1 MSDDHVHQ
9 IDLFFRLR
17 IIYCWS
23 VSWPDNVITPIPG
36 WCTLKLKSTTF
47 TLPQI
52 WRRELFVECKDE
64 LQCLMLE
71 SNVMDF
77 GFLER
82 MNTFGQRRVTSVEWK
97 RRTHHPYD
105 AKNVLKAKTCW
116 TLPGSFMNELRTKLC
131 VIFSSFSLCTS
142 HRKGASAPAVRLLRA
157 HLVWFWWVISNKDQF
172 MCYKS
177 LKKNVFLVTDFVI
190 VL

>member
-1 MSDDHVHQ
+1 
-9 IDLFFRLR
+9 
-17 IIYCWS
+17 

-36 WCTLKLKSTTF
+36 WMHSRYFKLKSTTF

-52 WRRELFVECKDE
+52 WRRELFVSVDCKDE
-64 LQCLMLE
+64 MQCLMLE

-82 MNTFGQRRVTSVEWK
+82 MNTFGQWRVASVEWK

-105 AKNVLKAKTCW
+105 AKNVLKAETCW

-131 VIFSSFSLCTS
+131 VIFSSFSLCTG
-142 HRKGASAPAVRLLRA
+142 HRKDRASAPAVRLLRA
-157 HLVWFWWVISNKDQF
+157 HLVWFWWVI
-172 MCYKS
+172 
-177 LKKNVFLVTDFVI
+177 
-190 VL
+190 

>member
-1 MSDDHVHQ
+1 VSCAFTSKLISVSLRGRTWWL
-9 IDLFFRLR
+9 IRALCSLRRYVRWSCPSNRSFFRLR

-36 WCTLKLKSTTF
+36 WMHSRYFKLKSTTF

-52 WRRELFVECKDE
+52 WRRELFVSVECKDE
-64 LQCLMLE
+64 MQCLMLE

-82 MNTFGQRRVTSVEWK
+82 MNTFGQWRVASVEWK

-116 TLPGSFMNELRTKLC
+116 TPREFYEWVTHE
-131 VIFSSFSLCTS
+131 V
-142 HRKGASAPAVRLLRA
+142 VRNL
-157 HLVWFWWVISNKDQF
+157 
-172 MCYKS
+172 
-177 LKKNVFLVTDFVI
+177 
-190 VL
+190 